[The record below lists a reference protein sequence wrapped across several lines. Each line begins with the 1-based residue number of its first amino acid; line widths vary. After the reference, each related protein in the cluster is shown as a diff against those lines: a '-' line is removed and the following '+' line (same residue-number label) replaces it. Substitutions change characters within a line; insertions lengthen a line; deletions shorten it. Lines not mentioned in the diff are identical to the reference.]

1 MAKKKNNPFKSV
13 FTGIFKFVDKFIV
26 TPISTLV
33 YNIQQK
39 IGKDSKIEKILNRPN
54 MLIYL
59 SLIFAI
65 ILFAFIDSDANSY
78 VNTDAEIIPNQKIK
92 VKYNSSAYV
101 VEDLPETVDITLIG
115 KKGQIYLAKRL
126 GDNEVLLDLSDYEA
140 SDTPV
145 RVKLT
150 YNKTINSL
158 DYKLD
163 PSYVTVTIKKKISSI
178 KTVSYDLLNQ
188 DKLDSKLSVKNVELS
203 KSEVVV
209 KGAEDTLNK
218 IATVKALINLDN
230 SDFTQAGTYDIDNI
244 SLVAYDISGNIV
256 KNVEI
261 VATNITA
268 KIELNSYSKRVPV
281 NVLTTGKLV
290 SGKAISSIKINDV
303 NISDYLLTIYGEESV
318 IDSIESVPVTID
330 ISGQGNNGSKSYNV
344 TISKP
349 SGVRSIS
356 EPKATINLNFGEAKQ
371 KSITIKGIKTRNVP
385 SGLVANLESADDSN
399 VEVQVVGVEEVINSI
414 DPNSSGIEA
423 YVDLTGYAAG
433 TYSVSIEIKGNDSRL
448 QYIVTKKVNVVLSN
462 QSTN

>member
-13 FTGIFKFVDKFIV
+13 FTSISKFVDKFIV

-188 DKLDSKLSVKNVELS
+188 DKLLH
-203 KSEVVV
+203 
-209 KGAEDTLNK
+209 
-218 IATVKALINLDN
+218 
-230 SDFTQAGTYDIDNI
+230 F
-244 SLVAYDISGNIV
+244 
-256 KNVEI
+256 
-261 VATNITA
+261 
-268 KIELNSYSKRVPV
+268 
-281 NVLTTGKLV
+281 
-290 SGKAISSIKINDV
+290 
-303 NISDYLLTIYGEESV
+303 
-318 IDSIESVPVTID
+318 
-330 ISGQGNNGSKSYNV
+330 
-344 TISKP
+344 
-349 SGVRSIS
+349 
-356 EPKATINLNFGEAKQ
+356 
-371 KSITIKGIKTRNVP
+371 
-385 SGLVANLESADDSN
+385 
-399 VEVQVVGVEEVINSI
+399 
-414 DPNSSGIEA
+414 
-423 YVDLTGYAAG
+423 
-433 TYSVSIEIKGNDSRL
+433 L
-448 QYIVTKKVNVVLSN
+448 QY
-462 QSTN
+462 